1 MPKYLFTA
9 NYTPSGAQGLL
20 SEGGTGRR
28 AMFQQMFEG
37 LGGSMECFYYG
48 FGADDLYIIADLP
61 DDASATAASLTV
73 GSVGAIGVRTTVL
86 ITPETVD
93 EARGKSVNYRPP
105 GA

>member
-9 NYTPSGAQGLL
+9 DYTASGARGLL

-28 AMFQQMFEG
+28 AMFAQMLAG
-37 LGGSMECFYYG
+37 LGGSMEAFYYG

-61 DDASATAASLTV
+61 DDASATAAALNI
-73 GSVGAIGVRTTVL
+73 GAAGAIGIRTTVL

-93 EARGKSVNYRPP
+93 EAAGKSVNYRAP

>member
-9 NYTPSGAQGLL
+9 DYTASGARGLL

-28 AMFQQMFEG
+28 AMFAQMFAG
-37 LGGSMECFYYG
+37 LGGSMEAFYYG

-61 DDASATAASLTV
+61 DDASATAAALNI
-73 GSVGAIGVRTTVL
+73 GAAGAIGIRTTVL

-93 EARGKSVNYRPP
+93 EAAGKSVNYRAP

>member
-9 NYTPSGAQGLL
+9 DYTVSGAQGLL
-20 SEGGTGRR
+20 KEGGTGRR
-28 AMFQQMFEG
+28 AMFAQMFAG
-37 LGGSMECFYYG
+37 LGGSMEAFYYG

-61 DDASATAASLTV
+61 DDASATAAALNI
-73 GSVGAIGVRTTVL
+73 GAAGAIGIRTTVL

-93 EARGKSVNYRPP
+93 EAAGKSVNYRAP